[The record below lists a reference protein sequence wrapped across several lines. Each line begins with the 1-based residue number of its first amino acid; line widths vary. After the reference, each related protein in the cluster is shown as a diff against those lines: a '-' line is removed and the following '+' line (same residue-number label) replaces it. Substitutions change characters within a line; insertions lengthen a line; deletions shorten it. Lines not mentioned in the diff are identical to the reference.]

1 MNLSQLTHASPNGS
15 AASTYHA
22 IQSHQQPSP
31 YGQAADHFSS
41 PPLVPDSSSFS
52 IHTSPPNQQTTSPD
66 STYYSSPTQIYD
78 NVGTRGSIS
87 QQPILF
93 SSPDQKPI
101 VRYVPPQPAPPE
113 GRRIAGSQRVQQRM
127 NSISTNAI
135 SGSQSDI
142 GPNSAGGLRPSVGG
156 GSGFSSR
163 SAGSAGS
170 ANYSPPISNPYL
182 ANNGQT
188 SVGGTAQQ
196 SGTSSSTPK
205 TSARP
210 TAARSNPNKRPRHSH
225 TDSLSVPGWQSQ
237 RPSSNQ
243 VAPQSGPQAVPA
255 DLAAAFPGVRF
266 DPAAFGP
273 YDPNESSSSDDS
285 EEEEDGGR
293 AQASS
298 GRGGRGGKGGKA
310 GKAGR
315 KNAIPPGMARL

>member
-1 MNLSQLTHASPNGS
+1 MNLSQLSQSPPSGTS
-15 AASTYHA
+15 PFHA

-31 YGQAADHFSS
+31 YGLSGEQFSS
-41 PPLVPDSSSFS
+41 PPLIPESSFS

-78 NVGTRGSIS
+78 NGTRGSIS

-101 VRYVPPQPAPPE
+101 VRYIPPQPAAD

-127 NSISTNAI
+127 NSISTTMI

-142 GPNSAGGLRPSVGG
+142 GPNSAGALRPAVGG

-170 ANYSPPISNPYL
+170 NNYGLPTSNPYL
-182 ANNGQT
+182 GNNGKNA
-188 SVGGTAQQ
+188 VGGTTQASGASTSKATGLQ
-196 SGTSSSTPK
+196 STSTPIN
-205 TSARP
+205 RY
-210 TAARSNPNKRPRHSH
+210 KRPRHSH

-237 RPSSNQ
+237 RSSSNQ
-243 VAPQSGPQAVPA
+243 PPPQTGPQPVTAS

-266 DPAAFGP
+266 DTAGLGTI
-273 YDPNESSSSDDS
+273 DSLGDSSSSDDS
-285 EEEEDGGR
+285 DEEEDGGR
-293 AQASS
+293 TQRG
-298 GRGGRGGKGGKA
+298 GRGARGGKGGKA

-315 KNAIPPGMARL
+315 KNAIPPGMAR